1 MVTSSRFLFK
11 QDDATVTP
19 SQGNRAGGPR
29 GAATGNDDVGLA
41 HSSAAS
47 SLPSNGLRS
56 SDGTGKPL
64 RSM

>member
-11 QDDATVTP
+11 QDDAAVP
-19 SQGNRAGGPR
+19 PGHGSRAGSPA
-29 GAATGNDDVGLA
+29 GAAAGDDDVGLA
-41 HSSAAS
+41 HRSAAS
-47 SLPSNGLRS
+47 GLPSNGLRS